1 MNKLDMESKNI
12 VNENIQKIS
21 ELFPNVI
28 VESNDGKTI
37 DVDLLK
43 QELSK
48 DIVEGVKEKYQLTWP
63 GKKEAI
69 VNANTPSKSTLRP
82 VKEKSVDFDNTQN
95 IYIEGDNLEVLK
107 ILQESY
113 LNKIKCI
120 YIDPPYNTGNDF
132 IYNDKFKKEIDE
144 ELLESGQVDEEGNRM
159 VTNNQ
164 SNGRFHSDWLSMM
177 YPRLKLARNLL
188 TDDGVIFISI
198 DDKELFNLKK
208 VCDEIFGENNYLN
221 TVAVNAKVSAGASGG
236 GEDKRLK
243 KNIEYLLIY
252 VKNISN
258 LNNIKPIYK
267 NTELMKYIDKMK
279 RENKSFKYTS
289 VLYKMEDIKKIK
301 IIKDGTG
308 DDIVI
313 SKVFNYEIKS
323 IKQIAQLEKIT
334 EEEVYNKYF
343 DKIMTTTNAQTSIRT
358 RVWDATSG
366 DDGMFIASYVS
377 KSGKNKGKITNY
389 IFMGKQKV
397 LVIWLKDTIIFIDDV
412 PYKQEKIGTYWEGF
426 SWINVTKEGNIKF
439 DNGKKPIDFIF
450 QMLEM
455 SNCRKNDIVLD
466 FFSGSAST
474 GHSVLEYNSKNKTN
488 LKYIL
493 VQIPE
498 QVELKNKEY
507 IKYLNEEKLSPIITN
522 IAQERIRRAGAKI
535 KEETNADIDYGFR
548 VYKTDTTNM
557 KDVYYMPN
565 DLEQG
570 NLAEFE
576 SNIKEDRTTDDL
588 LTQVILDLGLTL
600 DLNIEEKMIGK
611 NRVYY
616 VAGNSLVACF
626 DDKIDID
633 IVDKICEYEPYK
645 VVFKDSA
652 FKTDNDK
659 INLEERFKKLLP
671 QRANDSGFINI
682 L

>member
-28 VESNDGKTI
+28 VESDTGKTI
-37 DVDLLK
+37 DFELLK

-69 VNANTPSKSTLRP
+69 VTANTPSKSTLRP
-82 VKEKSVDFDNTQN
+82 VKEKSVDFDNTKN

-132 IYNDKFKKEIDE
+132 IYNDKFKKDIDE

-198 DDKELFNLKK
+198 DDNEVDNLKK
-208 VCDEIFGENNYLN
+208 ISNEIFGENNFIGNVVRVAKTTSFRGNFFSPSKDYLICY
-221 TVAVNAKVSAGASGG
+221 G
-236 GEDKRLK
+236 
-243 KNIEYLLIY
+243 
-252 VKNISN
+252 KNISCLKQFTVQVN
-258 LNNIKPIYK
+258 NDNQFKKIEVIGERKGEYYRDDIAFYLSTLETRPNQRYYIECPDGELVLPPGTTRPINSSDGEKVLPNVGDGVWRWEHSNYFLKKDLLVFKRSNRSPLLNQDGNQAKWNIYTKSYLKDKIEKGNIPRDLFENFLNRNGSEELSKLNIPFSFPKPSK
-267 NTELMKYIDKMK
+267 LVKYLLSIVNIDK
-279 RENKSFKYTS
+279 NS
-289 VLYKMEDIKKIK
+289 
-301 IIKDGTG
+301 II
-308 DDIVI
+308 
-313 SKVFNYEIKS
+313 
-323 IKQIAQLEKIT
+323 
-334 EEEVYNKYF
+334 
-343 DKIMTTTNAQTSIRT
+343 
-358 RVWDATSG
+358 
-366 DDGMFIASYVS
+366 
-377 KSGKNKGKITNY
+377 
-389 IFMGKQKV
+389 
-397 LVIWLKDTIIFIDDV
+397 
-412 PYKQEKIGTYWEGF
+412 
-426 SWINVTKEGNIKF
+426 
-439 DNGKKPIDFIF
+439 
-450 QMLEM
+450 
-455 SNCRKNDIVLD
+455 LD
-466 FFSGSAST
+466 FFSGSAT
-474 GHSVLEYNSKNKTN
+474 TAHAVMQLNSEDNGN
-488 LKYIL
+488 RKYIM
-493 VQIPE
+493 VQLPE
-498 QVELKNKEY
+498 KC
-507 IKYLNEEKLSPIITN
+507 EENSEAYRNGYKTICEIGE
-522 IAQERIRRAGAKI
+522 ERIRRAGAKI

-548 VYKTDTTNM
+548 VYKVDSTNM

-565 DLEQG
+565 DLEQ
-570 NLAEFE
+570 LDLLEFE
-576 SNIKEDRTTDDL
+576 SNIKEERTTDDL
-588 LTQVILDLGLTL
+588 LTQVILDLGLSL
-600 DLNIEEKMIGK
+600 DLKIEEKMIGK
-611 NRVYY
+611 NKVYY

-626 DDKIDID
+626 DDSIDID
-633 IVDKICEYEPYK
+633 IVDEICKCEPYK

>member
-28 VESNDGKTI
+28 VESDTGKTI
-37 DVDLLK
+37 DFELLK

-69 VNANTPSKSTLRP
+69 VTANTPSKSTLRP
-82 VKEKSVDFDNTQN
+82 VKEKSVDFDNTKN

-132 IYNDKFKKEIDE
+132 IYNDKFKKDIDE

-198 DDKELFNLKK
+198 DDNEVDNLKK
-208 VCDEIFGENNYLN
+208 ISNEIFGENNFIGNVVRVAKTTSFRGNFFSPSKDYLICY
-221 TVAVNAKVSAGASGG
+221 G
-236 GEDKRLK
+236 
-243 KNIEYLLIY
+243 
-252 VKNISN
+252 KNISCLKQFTVQVN
-258 LNNIKPIYK
+258 NDNQFKKIEVIGERKGEYYRDDIAFYLSTLETRPNQRYYIECPDGELVLPPGTTRPINSSDGEKVLPNVGDGVWRWEHSNYFLKKDLLVFKRSNRSPLLNQDGNQAKWNIYTKSYLKDKIEKGNIPRDLFENFLNRNGSEELSKLNIPFSFPKPSK
-267 NTELMKYIDKMK
+267 LVKYLLSIVNIDK
-279 RENKSFKYTS
+279 NS
-289 VLYKMEDIKKIK
+289 
-301 IIKDGTG
+301 II
-308 DDIVI
+308 
-313 SKVFNYEIKS
+313 
-323 IKQIAQLEKIT
+323 
-334 EEEVYNKYF
+334 
-343 DKIMTTTNAQTSIRT
+343 
-358 RVWDATSG
+358 
-366 DDGMFIASYVS
+366 
-377 KSGKNKGKITNY
+377 
-389 IFMGKQKV
+389 
-397 LVIWLKDTIIFIDDV
+397 
-412 PYKQEKIGTYWEGF
+412 
-426 SWINVTKEGNIKF
+426 
-439 DNGKKPIDFIF
+439 
-450 QMLEM
+450 
-455 SNCRKNDIVLD
+455 LD
-466 FFSGSAST
+466 FFSGSAT
-474 GHSVLEYNSKNKTN
+474 TAHAVMQLNSEDNGN
-488 LKYIL
+488 RKYIM
-493 VQIPE
+493 VQLPE
-498 QVELKNKEY
+498 KC
-507 IKYLNEEKLSPIITN
+507 EENSEAYRNGYKTICEIGE
-522 IAQERIRRAGAKI
+522 ERIRRAGAKI

-548 VYKTDTTNM
+548 VYKVDSTNM

-565 DLEQG
+565 DLEQ
-570 NLAEFE
+570 LDLLEFE
-576 SNIKEDRTTDDL
+576 SNIKEERTTDDL
-588 LTQVILDLGLTL
+588 LTQVILNLGLSL
-600 DLNIEEKMIGK
+600 DLKIEEKMIGK
-611 NRVYY
+611 NKVYY

-626 DDKIDID
+626 DDSIDID
-633 IVDKICEYEPYK
+633 IVDEICKCEPYK